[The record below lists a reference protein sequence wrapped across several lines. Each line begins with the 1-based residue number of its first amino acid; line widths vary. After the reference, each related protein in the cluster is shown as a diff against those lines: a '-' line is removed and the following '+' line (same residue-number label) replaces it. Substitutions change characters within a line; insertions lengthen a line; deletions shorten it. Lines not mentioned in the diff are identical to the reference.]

1 MVRNAKRGEEIA
13 TISLTEFHLSSD
25 PSPQRLIGAI
35 VGQKNAKRNGRFI
48 FTYLTNFQLSRNP
61 TPQRQIGTVHV
72 GKMPDA
78 VGGLSPFFRRVFA
91 CRVILSRS
99 GKSAQSG
106 PEKCKTWPKSSHYF
120 FSRTPTCRDIP
131 ARSDLLA
138 QCGPEKCETWRENC
152 LYFPDEFT
160 VVERS

>member
-1 MVRNAKRGEEIA
+1 M
-13 TISLTEFHLSSD
+13 
-25 PSPQRLIGAI
+25 
-35 VGQKNAKRNGRFI
+35 
-48 FTYLTNFQLSRNP
+48 YLTNFQLSRNP

-120 FSRTPTCRDIP
+120 SGEFLLVETSET
-131 ARSDLLA
+131 RSD
-138 QCGPEKCETWRENC
+138 
-152 LYFPDEFT
+152 
-160 VVERS
+160 